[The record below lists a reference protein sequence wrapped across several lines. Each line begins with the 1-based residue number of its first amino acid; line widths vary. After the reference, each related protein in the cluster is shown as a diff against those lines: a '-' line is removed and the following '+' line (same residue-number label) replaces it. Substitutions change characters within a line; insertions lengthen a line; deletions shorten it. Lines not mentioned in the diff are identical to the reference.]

1 MKIGKIS
8 IKVLFVDLIPNF
20 PNQLYKNS
28 MGDSKENYLWDLG
41 SRKFTEI

>member
-28 MGDSKENYLWDLG
+28 MGDSEDNY
-41 SRKFTEI
+41 

>member
-20 PNQLYKNS
+20 LNQLYKNS
-28 MGDSKENYLWDLG
+28 MGDSEDNY
-41 SRKFTEI
+41 